1 MMRHV
6 GVESWVVVLTL
17 QKSMD
22 LTPLEPRAGPTGG
35 EGDAWPAPTMSFTI
49 WSFWMALRAMMSAMA
64 GREYSRWPHISSQT
78 SSEHLLV
85 RQLNLIWMPSF
96 WARLHRVSA
105 VSLSRSGDQSWR
117 AKALPPRRLARAE
130 ECNGF
135 RTCIIILCRSHH
147 RLSSHAG
154 IMQSDVQRLG
164 RLANDE
170 TPVGT
175 VCAHASLLR
184 VATGRRR
191 QRMQATLPTLT
202 SVTGGSLLCL
212 RPSYSP

>member
-1 MMRHV
+1 M
-6 GVESWVVVLTL
+6 LTL

-64 GREYSRWPHISSQT
+64 GREYSRRPHISSQT

-85 RQLNLIWMPSF
+85 RQLNLIWQPSF

-135 RTCIIILCRSHH
+135 RTCIIILCRSQH
-147 RLSSHAG
+147 RLSSHASHHAVRRAASG
-154 IMQSDVQRLG
+154 RSGQRRNTSWHCL
-164 RLANDE
+164 RACVSAARRSWQ
-170 TPVGT
+170 TAP
-175 VCAHASLLR
+175 AHAGDSSNAHKRNWRFLVMPAPIL
-184 VATGRRR
+184 
-191 QRMQATLPTLT
+191 
-202 SVTGGSLLCL
+202 
-212 RPSYSP
+212 